1 MKVLIL
7 AGGFGTRLSED
18 TQIKPKPMIEIGSKP
33 ILWHIMKTYSQ
44 HGFNDFVVLLGYKGH
59 LIKEYFSNYFHHQS
73 DMTVNLNDGSIE
85 FLNKKS
91 EPWKITL
98 LDTGLDTM
106 TGGRIKRSQDFVG
119 DEPFMLTYGDGVGDV
134 SINDL
139 VKFHRTHGKA
149 ITMTSSQPEGRFGA
163 IDIDQNNKV
172 NKFQEKI
179 KGDGGWINAGFFVC
193 EPKVF
198 DYIKDGDKTIFEQ
211 NPLTNLVK
219 DNELYA
225 YKHYGFWQPMDT
237 PRDKIMLR
245 QLIETGKA
253 PWVTWDK

>member
-44 HGFNDFVVLLGYKGH
+44 HGFNDFVILLGYKGH

-119 DEPFMLTYGDGVGDV
+119 DEPFMLTYGDGVGDIN
-134 SINDL
+134 INDL
-139 VKFHRTHGKA
+139 VKFHRAHGKA

-245 QLIETGKA
+245 QLIETGNA

>member
-18 TQIKPKPMIEIGSKP
+18 TQIKPKPMIEIGGKP

-44 HGFNDFVVLLGYKGH
+44 HGFNDFVILLGYKGH

-106 TGGRIKRSQDFVG
+106 TGGRIKRSQDYIG
-119 DEPFMLTYGDGVGDV
+119 DEPFMLTYGDGVGDIN
-134 SINDL
+134 INDL
-139 VKFHRTHGKA
+139 VKFHKAHGKA
-149 ITMTSSQPEGRFGA
+149 VTMTSSQPEGRFGA

-198 DYIKDGDKTIFEQ
+198 DYINDGDKTIFEQ

-219 DNELYA
+219 DNELGA
-225 YKHYGFWQPMDT
+225 YIHNDFFQPMDT
-237 PRDKIMLR
+237 LRDKNYLER
-245 QLIETGKA
+245 LWNQSKA
-253 PWVTWDK
+253 PWKVW

>member
-18 TQIKPKPMIEIGSKP
+18 TQIKPKPMIEIGGKP

-44 HGFNDFVVLLGYKGH
+44 HGFNDFVILLGYKGH
-59 LIKEYFSNYFHHQS
+59 LIKEYFSNYFQHQS

-106 TGGRIKRSQDFVG
+106 TGGRIKRSQDYIG
-119 DEPFMLTYGDGVGDV
+119 DEPFMLTYGDGVGDIN
-134 SINDL
+134 INDL
-139 VKFHRTHGKA
+139 VKFHKAHGKA
-149 ITMTSSQPEGRFGA
+149 VTMTSSQPEGRFGA

-198 DYIKDGDKTIFEQ
+198 DYINDGDKTIFEQ
-211 NPLTNLVK
+211 NPLTNLVE

-245 QLIETGKA
+245 QLIETGNA